1 MDHLRQLVAFLVV
14 LGVLIFVHEMG
25 HYLAARWRGVH
36 VEAFSLGFGQSIA
49 RWTDKSGTVWKVAW
63 LPLGGYVK
71 LHGQERP
78 EDVSPEVRATWLP
91 GRTYQG
97 KSVLSRAII
106 IAAGP
111 VANFLL
117 AAVLF
122 VALIGFAGQPVS
134 MPIVSEVIANGAAAR
149 AGLLAGDRVEAI
161 DGVAVTRF
169 DDIQRI
175 VSASPDRLLSVRLLR
190 AGQEQT
196 VAVTP
201 DGRDAGGGRRIG
213 VLGIRSG
220 VTEYV
225 HVSPWQTISAGL
237 TQTWDVTAQTAAG
250 VVGLFTGAH
259 GLSELGGPL
268 RIAQISGQAAQLG
281 IASLV
286 GLIAVLSVNLGLMNL
301 IPIPVLDGGHL
312 LFLAAEAVR
321 GRPVPPKAQDYSTR
335 AGLALLACLFL
346 VVTWNDLPHLG
357 LVRWVSRLIG

>member
-49 RWTDKSGTVWKVAW
+49 RWTDKSGTVWKLAW

-78 EDVSPEVRATWLP
+78 EDVSPEARAALQP

-122 VALIGFAGQPVS
+122 IALIGFAGQPVS
-134 MPIVSEVIANGAAAR
+134 MPVVSEVIADGAAAR

-161 DGVAVTRF
+161 DGAAVTRF

-175 VSASPDRLLSVRLLR
+175 VSASPDRLLSVRILR

-196 VAVTP
+196 LAVTP
-201 DGRDAGGGRRIG
+201 DGREAGGHRIG

-237 TQTWDVTAQTAAG
+237 AQTWEVTAQTAAG
-250 VVGLFTGAH
+250 VAGLFTGAH

-357 LVRWVSRLIG
+357 LVRWVSSLIG